1 MSKKTTDFSR
11 KEMSCKVLIQNIWKS
26 IYSIGHLEAISGE
39 ERVRQEMINYC
50 ITSDIK
56 GCVILMNYEILY
68 IFKDSQIIRVY
79 PNKLFILPIH
89 KICGE
94 EKKM

>member
-1 MSKKTTDFSR
+1 MSKTTTDFSR
-11 KEMSCKVLIQNIWKS
+11 EKMSWKVLIQNIWKS
-26 IYSIGHLEAISGE
+26 IYFIGHLEAISGE
-39 ERVRQEMINYC
+39 DRVKQEMINYC

-68 IFKDSQIIRVY
+68 VCRDSQIIY
-79 PNKLFILPIH
+79 PHKLFILPIH
-89 KICGE
+89 KIYGE

>member
-11 KEMSCKVLIQNIWKS
+11 KELSCKVLIQNIWKS
-26 IYSIGHLEAISGE
+26 IYFIGHLEAISGE
-39 ERVRQEMINYC
+39 DRVNQEMINYR

-56 GCVILMNYEILY
+56 GCGILMNYEILY
-68 IFKDSQIIRVY
+68 ICKDSQIIY
-79 PNKLFILPIH
+79 PHKLFLLLIH